1 MPVDKEVVM
10 IQNIADGRRNK
21 NHLKLHYSFPAEKWT
36 DALPIG
42 NGRLGAMVFGGT
54 NRELLQLNEE
64 TLWSGYKTDW
74 NNRDAAAL
82 LPEIRELVR
91 QKRYSEADLLCKK
104 MMGPFT
110 QAYLPLG
117 DLELIFGHSGEAR
130 QYRRELDLEEGRC
143 RVSYQVDGVDYT
155 REVFCSY
162 SDQVLVIRLKASRP
176 GAISFEARLS
186 SSLQS
191 ESLAA
196 DNELIL
202 RGHAP
207 EKDAPSYYDTEEPVR
222 YGKPEE
228 TRALSFAG
236 RLRVC
241 AQGPEAQMKQ
251 KGETLLVQKADDV
264 ALYFDAATSFSLGEL
279 SNTERRATIDAQ
291 LKKHLDI
298 VSASGYETI
307 SRRHAEDYC
316 SLFGRVSLCLGE
328 EKPDLEEMDTDRR
341 IREYNENDT
350 GLVELVFQYGRYLM
364 ISSSRPGGIPA
375 NLQGIWNKE
384 LRPPWSSN
392 FTININLEMNYWP
405 VETCNLSECHTPLLD
420 FIKRLAENGRETARI
435 NYNTQGWVAH
445 HNSDLWAQ
453 SAPVGDYGNGD
464 PVWAT
469 WQMGGVWLCQHLWEH
484 FAFTRD
490 MEYLRERAY
499 PVMREAA
506 LFCLDWLYPDEQ
518 GRLITAPSTS
528 PEHKFRYNGEL
539 CSVSAASTMDMA
551 LIWDLFTNCIEAAE
565 FLETDSEMR
574 NKLKDARDRLYPIQ
588 IRKNGGLQEW
598 YKDFESEDEQHRHLS
613 FLFGVYPGRQITQA
627 DAQLMQATRRSL
639 EIRGDASTGWGLGWR
654 ACLWA
659 RLGDGDHALRL
670 FSFLFNLV
678 DDKEGHNSGGVYA
691 NLFDA
696 HPPFQI
702 DGNFAAS
709 AALAEMLLQSHQGYL
724 QFLPALPSAW
734 ANGEFRGLK
743 ARGGF
748 EVDLVWKTH
757 KPASGVIRSLCGE
770 PCALLAPAGA
780 SVSAS
785 GQTVKTKRLGLLIYF
800 ETKKNAAYDIVF

>member
-1 MPVDKEVVM
+1 
-10 IQNIADGRRNK
+10 
-21 NHLKLHYSFPAEKWT
+21 
-36 DALPIG
+36 
-42 NGRLGAMVFGGT
+42 MVFGGT

-74 NNRDAAAL
+74 NNRYAAAL

-91 QKRYSEADLLCKK
+91 QERYPEAHNLCKK
-104 MMGPFT
+104 IMGPFT

-117 DLELIFGHSGEAR
+117 DLELIFSHSGEVR
-130 QYRRELDLEEGRC
+130 QYRRELDLQEGRC
-143 RVSYQVDGVDYT
+143 HVSYQVNGVNYT

-162 SDQVLVIRLKASRP
+162 PDQVLVIHLKASQP

-186 SSLQS
+186 SPLQS

-196 DNELIL
+196 GNELIL
-202 RGHAP
+202 HGYAP
-207 EKDAPSYYDTEEPVR
+207 ERDAPPYWETEEPIR
-222 YGKPEE
+222 YGKPQD

-236 RLRVC
+236 RLRICV
-241 AQGPEAQMKQ
+241 QSPEAQVKQ
-251 KGETLLVQKADDV
+251 KGETLLVQNTDDV
-264 ALYFDAATSFSLGEL
+264 VLYFDATTSYSLAGL
-279 SNTERRATIDAQ
+279 SHPERILKIDAQ
-291 LKKHLDI
+291 MTKHLDI
-298 VSASGYETI
+298 VSSSGYETI
-307 SRRHAEDYC
+307 SRRHADDYC
-316 SLFGRVSLCLGE
+316 ALFSRTSLCLGE
-328 EKPDLEEMDTDRR
+328 EKPDLEKMDTDRR
-341 IREYNENDT
+341 IREYNDKDT
-350 GLVELVFQYGRYLM
+350 GLIELIFQYGRYLM

-384 LRPPWSSN
+384 LSPPWSSN
-392 FTININLEMNYWP
+392 YTININLEMNYWP

-435 NYNTQGWVAH
+435 NYNVQGWVTH
-445 HNSDLWAQ
+445 HNSDLWAH
-453 SAPVGDYGNGD
+453 SAPVGGD
-464 PVWAT
+464 PIWAI
-469 WQMGGVWLCQHLWEH
+469 WPMGGVWLCQHLWEH

-490 MEYLRERAY
+490 TGYLRDHAY
-499 PVMREAA
+499 PIMKEAA

-539 CSVSAASTMDMA
+539 CSTSAACTMDMA
-551 LIWDLFTNCIEAAE
+551 LIWDLFSNCIEAAE
-565 FLETDSEMR
+565 LLETDSELQK
-574 NKLKDARDRLYPIQ
+574 KLKDTRDRLYPIQ

-598 YKDFESEDEQHRHLS
+598 YKDFESEDEHHRHLS

-627 DAQLMQATRRSL
+627 NAQLMQATRRSL

-670 FSFLFNLV
+670 FSLLFNLV
-678 DDKEGHNSGGVYA
+678 DKDKDDHMSGGVYA

-702 DGNFAAS
+702 DGNFAAP
-709 AALAEMLLQSHQGYL
+709 AAIAEMLLQSHQGYL

-748 EVDLVWKTH
+748 EVDLAWKAH

-770 PCALLAPAGA
+770 PCVLLAPTGA
-780 SVSAS
+780 SVSIK
-785 GQTVKTKRLGLLIYF
+785 GQTIKTKRLGLLLYF
-800 ETKKNAAYDIVF
+800 ETKKGDAYDITF